1 MQNMAAE
8 INRISRLWISI
19 PSNFSGRWFGVNCIL
34 RSKSSNRFSF
44 CFTTYLVVLQ
54 LPAHDSE
61 GAVDEV
67 VVDVDLGEAVRGP
80 RRHPL
85 LVQVVV
91 DHHLRARGGD
101 ALLGTLV
108 TENRKWVLLLLFF
121 GQSCCYINTEILCG
135 YTTKHNK
142 FVQDSWLG
150 FDRSC
155 HNEWQCYPSCSRTVE
170 LPFIVAR
177 SES

>member
-1 MQNMAAE
+1 M
-8 INRISRLWISI
+8 I
-19 PSNFSGRWFGVNCIL
+19 P
-34 RSKSSNRFSF
+34 
-44 CFTTYLVVLQ
+44 Q
-54 LPAHDSE
+54 LPSHDPE

-108 TENRKWVLLLLFF
+108 TGNRK
-121 GQSCCYINTEILCG
+121 
-135 YTTKHNK
+135 
-142 FVQDSWLG
+142 
-150 FDRSC
+150 
-155 HNEWQCYPSCSRTVE
+155 
-170 LPFIVAR
+170 
-177 SES
+177 